1 MIISIHVTKSGGT
14 SFGEA
19 LRHEFKD
26 RFMADNEDWAGYISA
41 EAIARRAENAVRM
54 RGRRDELLERYD
66 VIHGHFSPDK
76 YRGLFPTTQYVAF
89 LRDPFQQAVSHY
101 EFLRR
106 IPHVEHPAVQE
117 FHAARM
123 TIEDF
128 VCWEATKEPQ
138 AQLLG
143 DLPVEAL
150 DMVGLTE
157 EFSRSTALFNTTFG
171 CHLPVGIPVNVNP
184 ARAEA
189 GYEIDASLRRLIE
202 AHRPID
208 IDLYRRARV
217 QFARQASRRGV

>member
-19 LRHEFKD
+19 LRQVFTE
-26 RFMADNEDWAGYISA
+26 RFMADNEDWAGYISP
-41 EAIARRAENAVRM
+41 EAIARRAANAARM

-66 VIHGHFSPDK
+66 LIHGHFSPEK
-76 YRGLFPTTQYVAF
+76 YMGLFPTTQFVAF
-89 LRDPFQQAVSHY
+89 FRDPFQQAVSHY

-117 FHAARM
+117 FHAAKM

-143 DLPVEAL
+143 GLPVEAL
-150 DMVGLTE
+150 DVVGLTE
-157 EFSRSTALFNTTFG
+157 EFARSTALFNATFG
-171 CHLPVGIPVNVNP
+171 CNLPGGIVVNANP

-189 GYEIDASLRRLIE
+189 GYEIDARLRKLIE

-217 QFARQASRRGV
+217 QFERQASRRGV